1 MPRSSPVAAHTV
13 ARSRLGA
20 KGTKAK
26 QQLPIPDSDP
36 IVVAPTPT
44 PFKADDSVDF
54 DALERNIERW
64 LETPLSGFVLTT
76 ANGEELALSEA
87 ERIEIVRVAA
97 RAHGGQRFTIAGI
110 DNPSTR
116 ETLRLAE
123 LYADAGADMVR
134 VRVPRGLSDAAVEGY
149 FDAVTGNSP
158 LPVVVIH
165 QTFTGVPAASPE
177 TLGVV
182 CAMDNVF
189 GYITDHDIRFEAYV
203 RSEVPDNRR
212 FWICNGGLL
221 AYGAL
226 MGANGACMWLGNVA
240 PKLCVD
246 IVTLGLQGKFAE
258 ARELQ
263 ESASRLD
270 RTIIRYGTPGVKE
283 ALRLLGYEG
292 MRPRKP
298 TPSVDA
304 DATARIRAL
313 LESEGI
319 LR

>member
-1 MPRSSPVAAHTV
+1 M
-13 ARSRLGA
+13 
-20 KGTKAK
+20 
-26 QQLPIPDSDP
+26 PIPEANP

-44 PFKADDSVDF
+44 PFAADDSVDYG
-54 DALERNIERW
+54 ALERNIERW
-64 LETPLSGFVLTT
+64 LGTPLSGFVLTT

-87 ERIEIVRVAA
+87 ERIEIARVAA
-97 RAHGGQRFTIAGI
+97 AAHDGRRFTIAGI

-123 LYADAGADMVR
+123 QYAAAGADMVR
-134 VRVPRGLSDAAVEGY
+134 VRVPRGLANTAVEGY
-149 FDAVTGNSP
+149 FDVVTRNSP

-165 QTFTGVPAASPE
+165 QTFSGVPAASPE
-177 TLGVV
+177 TLGAV
-182 CAMDNVF
+182 CAMDNIF

-240 PKLCVD
+240 PKLCMD
-246 IVTLGLQGKFAE
+246 IMTLGLQGKYAE

-263 ESASRLD
+263 ESASNLD
-270 RTIIRYGTPGVKE
+270 RAIIRYGTPGVKE

-292 MRPRKP
+292 MLPRLP
-298 TPSVDA
+298 VSAVDA
-304 DATARIRAL
+304 DGSLRIRAVM
-313 LESEGI
+313 ESEGL

>member
-1 MPRSSPVAAHTV
+1 MPV
-13 ARSRLGA
+13 
-20 KGTKAK
+20 
-26 QQLPIPDSDP
+26 PDHAP

-44 PFKADDSVDF
+44 PFLEDDAVDF
-54 DALERNIERW
+54 AALERNIGRW

-87 ERIEIVRVAA
+87 ERIDVVRVATA
-97 RAHGGQRFTIAGI
+97 AHGGRRFTIAGI

-123 LYADAGADMVR
+123 RYEVAGADLVR
-134 VRVPRGLSDAAVEGY
+134 VRVPRGLSDAAVESY
-149 FDAVTGNSP
+149 FDAVTRRSS

-165 QTFTGVPAASPE
+165 QTFTGVPAVSAE
-177 TLGVV
+177 ILGAV

-203 RSEVPDNRR
+203 RSEVPESRR

-240 PKLCVD
+240 PKLCMD
-246 IVTLGLQGKFAE
+246 IMTLGLKGEFAA
-258 ARELQ
+258 ARRLQ
-263 ESASRLD
+263 DSATNLD
-270 RTIIRYGTPGVKE
+270 RTIIRHGTPGVKE
-283 ALRLLGYEG
+283 ALRLLGFEG
-292 MRPRKP
+292 MRPRLP
-298 TPSVDA
+298 TRAVDE
-304 DATARIRAL
+304 DATLRIRAV
-313 LESEGI
+313 LESEGL

>member
-1 MPRSSPVAAHTV
+1 M
-13 ARSRLGA
+13 
-20 KGTKAK
+20 
-26 QQLPIPDSDP
+26 PIPDSDP

-44 PFKADDSVDF
+44 PFKADDSVDY
-54 DALERNIERW
+54 DALERNIGRW

-97 RAHGGQRFTIAGI
+97 GAHGGRRFTIAGI

-123 LYADAGADMVR
+123 CYAAAGADMVR
-134 VRVPRGLSDAAVEGY
+134 VRVPRGLTDPAVEGY
-149 FDAVTGNSP
+149 FDAVTRNSP

-165 QTFTGVPAASPE
+165 QTFSGVPAASPE
-177 TLGVV
+177 TLGAV

-203 RSEVPDNRR
+203 RSEVPDGRR

-240 PKLCVD
+240 PSLCVD
-246 IVTLGLQGKFAE
+246 IMTLGLQGDSAK

-263 ESASRLD
+263 ESASKLD
-270 RTIIRYGTPGVKE
+270 RTIIKYGTPGVKE
-283 ALRLLGYEG
+283 ALRLLGFEG
-292 MRPRKP
+292 MRPRLP
-298 TPSVDA
+298 TLGVDA
-304 DATARIRAL
+304 DAAARIRSVL
-313 LESEGI
+313 SSEG
-319 LR
+319 LLK

>member
-1 MPRSSPVAAHTV
+1 M
-13 ARSRLGA
+13 
-20 KGTKAK
+20 
-26 QQLPIPDSDP
+26 PIPDTDP
-36 IVVAPTPT
+36 VVVAPTPT
-44 PFKADDSVDF
+44 PFRADGAVDYG
-54 DALERNIERW
+54 AQERNIVRW

-97 RAHGGQRFTIAGI
+97 RAHGGRRFTIAGI

-116 ETLRLAE
+116 ETLRFAGQ
-123 LYADAGADMVR
+123 YAGAGADMVR
-134 VRVPRGLSDAAVEGY
+134 VRVPRGLTDSAVEGY
-149 FDAVTGNSP
+149 FDAVTRNSP

-165 QTFTGVPAASPE
+165 QTFSGTPAASPE
-177 TLGVV
+177 TLGAV

-203 RSEVPDNRR
+203 RSEAPDSRR

-240 PKLCVD
+240 PELCMN
-246 IVTLGLQGKFAE
+246 IMTLGLRGKFAE
-258 ARELQ
+258 ARILQ
-263 ESASRLD
+263 EAASNLD
-270 RTIIRYGTPGVKE
+270 RAIIRYGTPGVKE

-292 MRPRKP
+292 MTPRAP
-298 TPSVDA
+298 VSAVDA
-304 DATARIRAL
+304 DGSSRIRAAL
-313 LESEGI
+313 KSEG
-319 LR
+319 LLQ

>member
-1 MPRSSPVAAHTV
+1 M
-13 ARSRLGA
+13 
-20 KGTKAK
+20 
-26 QQLPIPDSDP
+26 PIPDSDP

-44 PFKADDSVDF
+44 PFTANDAVDY
-54 DALERNIERW
+54 DALARNIGRW

-87 ERIEIVRVAA
+87 ERIEIVRVASQ
-97 RAHGGQRFTIAGI
+97 AHGGQRFTVAGI

-116 ETLRLAE
+116 ETLRLAHE
-123 LYADAGADMVR
+123 YAAAGADLVR
-134 VRVPRGLSDAAVEGY
+134 VRVPRGLSDFAVEAY
-149 FDAVTGNSP
+149 FHAVASRAA

-165 QTFTGVPAASPE
+165 QTFSGVPAASPE
-177 TLGVV
+177 ALGAV

-203 RSEVPDNRR
+203 RAEVPPNLR

-240 PKLCVD
+240 PDLCVG
-246 IVTLGLQGKFAE
+246 IVTLGLEGKFAE
-258 ARELQ
+258 ARQLQ
-263 ESASRLD
+263 VSASLLD

-292 MRPRKP
+292 MRPRSP
-298 TPSVDA
+298 TPGVDA
-304 DATARIRAL
+304 EAISRIRAA
-313 LESEGI
+313 LESEG
-319 LR
+319 LLK

>member
-1 MPRSSPVAAHTV
+1 MPRSSPVVALTV

-20 KGTKAK
+20 KGLKVK

-36 IVVAPTPT
+36 VVVAPTPT

-87 ERIEIVRVAA
+87 ERIKIVRVAA
-97 RAHGGQRFTIAGI
+97 RAHGGRRFTIAGI

-116 ETLRLAE
+116 ETLHLAE
-123 LYADAGADMVR
+123 SYATAGADMVR
-134 VRVPRGLSDAAVEGY
+134 VRVPRGLSDVAVEGY
-149 FDAVTGNSP
+149 FDAVTGDSP

-189 GYITDHDIRFEAYV
+189 GYITDHDIRFEGYV
-203 RSEVPDNRR
+203 RSEVPDHRR

-240 PKLCVD
+240 PKLCMD
-246 IVTLGLQGKFAE
+246 IMTLGKQGKFSE
-258 ARELQ
+258 ARKLQ

-283 ALRLLGYEG
+283 ALRLLDSRGCVHASP
-292 MRPRKP
+292 RPVWTR
-298 TPSVDA
+298 TQ
-304 DATARIRAL
+304 TARIRAL

-319 LR
+319 LP

>member
-1 MPRSSPVAAHTV
+1 M
-13 ARSRLGA
+13 
-20 KGTKAK
+20 
-26 QQLPIPDSDP
+26 PIPDSDP

-44 PFKADDSVDF
+44 PFTEDDAVDF
-54 DALERNIERW
+54 GALERNVGRW

-87 ERIEIVRVAA
+87 ERVEIVRVAA
-97 RAHGGQRFTIAGI
+97 NAHQGRRFTIAGI

-123 LYADAGADMVR
+123 SYADAGADMVR
-134 VRVPRGLSDAAVEGY
+134 VRAPRGLSDSSIEAY
-149 FDAVTGNSP
+149 FHAVTCRSA

-177 TLGVV
+177 TIGVV

-226 MGANGACMWLGNVA
+226 MGATGACMWLGNIA
-240 PKLCVD
+240 PKLCMD
-246 IVTLGLQGKFAE
+246 IMSRGLEGEFAE
-258 ARELQ
+258 ARQLQ
-263 ESASRLD
+263 SSASRLD
-270 RTIIRYGTPGVKE
+270 RAIIRYGTPGVKE
-283 ALRLLGYEG
+283 ALRLMGFEG
-292 MRPRKP
+292 MRPRLP
-298 TPSVDA
+298 TTAVDEGA
-304 DATARIRAL
+304 SSRIRAA
-313 LESEGI
+313 LESEG
-319 LR
+319 LLA